1 MDLRTSLLIFNVAMI
16 YIIHKNLA
24 LIKSYLNYV
33 KDNIFKFFFKKYN
46 TFIFLKN
53 NFFFI
58 IYNDGKS
65 MV

>member
-1 MDLRTSLLIFNVAMI
+1 MDLTISLLIFNVAMI

-24 LIKSYLNYV
+24 LIKNYLNYV

-53 NFFFI
+53 KFF
-58 IYNDGKS
+58 S
-65 MV
+65 

>member
-24 LIKSYLNYV
+24 LIKSDLNYV

-53 NFFFI
+53 NFF
-58 IYNDGKS
+58 S
-65 MV
+65 